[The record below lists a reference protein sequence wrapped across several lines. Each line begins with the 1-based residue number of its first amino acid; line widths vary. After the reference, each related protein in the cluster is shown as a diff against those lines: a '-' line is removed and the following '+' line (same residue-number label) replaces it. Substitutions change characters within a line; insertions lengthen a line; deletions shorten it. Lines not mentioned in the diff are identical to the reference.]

1 MLPQIKVYDI
11 DYDFIIKNYT
21 DKSLWDKEWT
31 LFLFKNYKFT
41 LYLES
46 IKTKEKEIVFELK
59 LTSDLDIWNNSVAI
73 NVNYNMNNMSIDFL
87 KNLIYTK
94 MIRLVEWLEE
104 RYIEYKDPI
113 YLATENA
120 RDSEREKLR
129 EIASDFLDSEGVT
142 NDEIREVYIDNYID
156 KNEEIWYKLNRI
168 KEDLK
173 YSYLTSLY
181 LILGSINED
190 TELKQK
196 VRNSQAK
203 NVSELEKEVK
213 EFMDKLET
221 EEYVEDMKENLEAV

>member
-46 IKTKEKEIVFELK
+46 IKTKEKEIEFELR
-59 LTSDLDIWNNSVAI
+59 LNSDLDIWNNSVAI

-104 RYIEYKDPI
+104 RYIEYKDPV
-113 YLATENA
+113 YRATENA

-142 NDEIREVYIDNYID
+142 NDEIREVYIDNYVD

-168 KEDLK
+168 KENLK

>member
-21 DKSLWDKEWT
+21 DKSLWDKEWV

-41 LYLES
+41 LSLES
-46 IKTKEKEIVFELK
+46 IKTKEKEIEFELK

-73 NVNYNMNNMSIDFL
+73 NVNYNIKNMSIDFL

-104 RYIEYKDPI
+104 RYIEYKDPV
-113 YLATENA
+113 YLATEDA

-142 NDEIREVYIDNYID
+142 NREIRDVYIDNYVD
-156 KNEEIWYKLNRI
+156 KNEEVWYKLNRI
-168 KEDLK
+168 KETLK

-181 LILGSINED
+181 LVLGSINED

-203 NVSELEKEVK
+203 NVAELEREVK
-213 EFMDKLET
+213 EIVDKLET
-221 EEYVEDMKENLEAV
+221 EEYVDDMKENLEAV

>member
-1 MLPQIKVYDI
+1 MLPQIKVYEI

-21 DKSLWDKEWT
+21 DKALWDKEWV

-41 LYLES
+41 LSLES
-46 IKTKEKEIVFELK
+46 IKTKEKEIEFELR

-73 NVNYNMNNMSIDFL
+73 NVNYNIKNMSIDFL

-104 RYIEYKDPI
+104 RYIEYKDPV
-113 YLATENA
+113 YLATEDA

-129 EIASDFLDSEGVT
+129 EIASDFLDGEGVT
-142 NDEIREVYIDNYID
+142 NREIRDVYIDNYVD
-156 KNEEIWYKLNRI
+156 KNEEIWYKLNRV
-168 KEDLK
+168 KETLK

-181 LILGSINED
+181 LVLGSINED

-203 NVSELEKEVK
+203 NVLELEKEVK
-213 EFMDKLET
+213 EALDKLET

>member
-21 DKSLWDKEWT
+21 DKALWDKEWV

-59 LTSDLDIWNNSVAI
+59 LTSDLDIWNNSVAV

-104 RYIEYKDPI
+104 RYIEYRDPV

-142 NDEIREVYIDNYID
+142 NDEIREVYIDNYVD

-173 YSYLTSLY
+173 YSYLASLY
-181 LILGSINED
+181 LVLGSINED

-203 NVSELEKEVK
+203 NVAELEKEVK
-213 EFMDKLET
+213 EIVDKLET
-221 EEYVEDMKENLEAV
+221 EEYVDDMKENLEAV

>member
-1 MLPQIKVYDI
+1 MLPQIKVYEI

-21 DKSLWDKEWT
+21 DKELWDKEWV

-41 LYLES
+41 LSLES
-46 IKTKEKEIVFELK
+46 IKTKEKEIEFELK
-59 LTSDLDIWNNSVAI
+59 LTSDLDIWSNSVAI
-73 NVNYNMNNMSIDFL
+73 NVNYNIKNMSIDFL
-87 KNLIYTK
+87 KKLIYTK

-104 RYIEYKDPI
+104 RYIEYKDPV

-142 NDEIREVYIDNYID
+142 NREIRDVYIDNYVD
-156 KNEEIWYKLNRI
+156 KNEEVWYKLNRI
-168 KEDLK
+168 KETLK

-181 LILGSINED
+181 LVLGSINED
-190 TELKQK
+190 AELKQK

-203 NVSELEKEVK
+203 NVSEFEKEIK
-213 EFMDKLET
+213 EVLDKLET